1 MKISCTQAKL
11 NKGLSIVSRIVGTRT
26 TLPVLSNIYLEAK
39 GGQLKLSATDLEIGV
54 TTSIG
59 AKVDEEGSLTVPAR
73 LISDFI
79 AANSDENLDL
89 ESKATTLHL
98 KSARYEANIK
108 GIDSSEYPVLP
119 EIAKDSLVEL
129 VVADFIRAISEVVVA
144 CATDDTRPVL
154 SGIYFKFEPDNLYL
168 VATDSYRLAEKKIS
182 VPGLITEKEFIVPA
196 RTMQEILRIASS
208 SEGLEKIGISATDNQ
223 VSFSLGD
230 TQVISRLIEGQ
241 FPNYKQ
247 IIPTSFKSSAEI
259 ELKEFSSAIKMASLF
274 ARQGGNNVKVRFSGP
289 EVVITSIAD
298 QVGDNVSNVPAVVS
312 TDSEEITFNAKYIG
326 DILQVLPDKKLL
338 FEVNDKFSAGV
349 IRPEKAK
356 DFVYIIMP
364 LRVEE

>member
-1 MKISCTQAKL
+1 MKISCTQEKL

-26 TLPVLSNIYLEAK
+26 TLPVLSNIYLEATA
-39 GGQLKLSATDLEIGV
+39 GQLKLSATDLEIGV

-73 LISDFI
+73 LISEFI
-79 AANSDENLDL
+79 AANNDENLSL

-98 KSARYEANIK
+98 KSQRYEANIK

-119 EIAKDSLVEL
+119 EVSKESLIEL
-129 VVADFIRAISEVVVA
+129 PVSEFTQAISEVIVA
-144 CATDDTRPVL
+144 CASDDTRPVL
-154 SGIYFKFEPDNLYL
+154 SGIHFKFEKDTLYL

-182 VPGLITEKEFIVPA
+182 VPGLDGEREFIVPA
-196 RTMQEILRIASS
+196 RTMQEILRIA
-208 SEGLEKIGISATDNQ
+208 GAAPTTEKIGISATDNQ
-223 VSFSLGD
+223 VSLTLGG
-230 TQVISRLIEGQ
+230 TQIVSRLIEGS

-247 IIPTSFKSSAEI
+247 IIPTSFKSTANV
-259 ELKEFSSAIKMASLF
+259 ELPEFSSAVKMASLF
-274 ARQGGNNVKVRFSGP
+274 ARQGGNNVKVKFSGS
-289 EVVITSIAD
+289 EIVITSVAD
-298 QVGDNVSNVPAVVS
+298 QVGDNISRVKAQIS
-312 TDSEEITFNAKYIG
+312 TDSDEIAFNAKYIA
-326 DILQVLPDKKLL
+326 DILQVLPEKKLL